1 MLLGH
6 WFLVDPKLP
15 RWPLRRLAYF
25 GIAGIAAEGVR
36 VALLQDGSLIA
47 PPLVLALLAAFGVVL
62 MVGVLFSLR
71 VKSYTGVMA
80 ATGLSYLA
88 TITALAVAIISRPQ
102 AIA

>member
-1 MLLGH
+1 
-6 WFLVDPKLP
+6 
-15 RWPLRRLAYF
+15 
-25 GIAGIAAEGVR
+25 VR
-36 VALLQDGSLIA
+36 VALLSNGSLIA
-47 PPLVLALLAAFGVVL
+47 APIVLTVLAALGLVL

>member
-1 MLLGH
+1 
-6 WFLVDPKLP
+6 
-15 RWPLRRLAYF
+15 
-25 GIAGIAAEGVR
+25 
-36 VALLQDGSLIA
+36 
-47 PPLVLALLAAFGVVL
+47 